1 MKPLFEHLIC
11 KKKIRRWFNL
21 LNLLEQDEYATLNTL
36 AKKTNY
42 TRRTILNDVQEL
54 KAYFDCSILWIGD
67 ETGYHFSLQDPN
79 TYEQKK
85 RALLAEEQFFFF
97 FDCIASGQELS
108 NAQWAKKLNV
118 SSASFGRM
126 KHQFQSFL
134 TKQYKVK
141 LDAKNNFFVGEEVTI
156 RQLLYDFYFSLPVYP
171 EVAIEKIKQLCKI
184 QTRVQKGA
192 WQIDEKR
199 MNQWIVI
206 AQLRITQRC
215 ELKKNEETSLQK
227 MLVRAFNY
235 QVTISLPNQEKA
247 ALFLLSLKEE
257 QFLNPMLQKRFLREF
272 SLPNVSS
279 YMLIQTDE
287 ELASQFLSTYLSLMH
302 LFFQLLPCHK
312 SRVIRQKEF
321 YYKSLYVT
329 YRLSGSNA
337 LKRWIKK
344 EVESELLQAGWLVV
358 NISAF
363 DKTSYQHFLEVSNLT
378 EINQKERVLKLSQFP
393 RKEEIQKAISRY
405 FA

>member
-1 MKPLFEHLIC
+1 MKPLFEQLIY
-11 KKKIRRWFNL
+11 KTKIRRWFNL
-21 LNLLEQDEYATLNTL
+21 LSLLEQDEHATLKTL
-36 AKKTNY
+36 VNKTNY

-54 KAYFDCSILWIGD
+54 KSYFDSSILWIGD

-85 RALLAEEQFFFF
+85 RALLAEEQLFVF
-97 FDCIASGQELS
+97 FDCIASGQKLS
-108 NAQWAKKLNV
+108 NDQWAKELNV
-118 SSASFGRM
+118 SSASFSRM
-126 KHQFQSFL
+126 KHQLQSFL
-134 TKQYKVK
+134 IKQYKVK

-156 RQLLYDFYFSLPVYP
+156 RQLLYDFYFSLPTYP
-171 EVAIEKIKQLCKI
+171 EVATKKIKQLCKI
-184 QTRVQKGA
+184 QTRVQKGE
-192 WQIDEKR
+192 WQIDEER

-206 AQLRITQRC
+206 AQLRITQGY

-227 MLVRAFNY
+227 MLVRSFDS

-257 QFLNPMLQKRFLREF
+257 QFLNPMLQQRFLREF
-272 SLPNVSS
+272 SLPNASS
-279 YMLIQTDE
+279 HKFIRTDE
-287 ELASQFLSTYLSLMH
+287 ELASQFLSTYLSLMY
-302 LFFQLLPCHK
+302 LFFQLLPCNK
-312 SRVIRQKEF
+312 SGVIHQKEF

-344 EVESELLQAGWLVV
+344 EVESELLQSGWLVV

-363 DKTSYQHFLEVSNLT
+363 NKTSYQYFLEVSNLT
-378 EINQKERVLKLSQFP
+378 KIHQKERVLKLSQFP
-393 RKEEIQKAISRY
+393 RKEEIQKEISRY
-405 FA
+405 LA

>member
-1 MKPLFEHLIC
+1 MKTLFEQLIS

-21 LNLLEQDEYATLNTL
+21 LSLLEQDEHTTLNTL
-36 AKKTNY
+36 VNQTNY

-67 ETGYHFSLQDPN
+67 ETGYHFFLQDPK

-85 RALLAEEQFFFF
+85 CALLAEEQFFFF
-97 FDCIASGQELS
+97 FDCIANGKKLS
-108 NAQWAKKLNV
+108 NAQWVKELNV
-118 SSASFGRM
+118 SSSSFGRM
-126 KHQFQSFL
+126 KHQLQSFL

-141 LDAKNNFFVGEEVTI
+141 LDAKNNFFVGEEVMI
-156 RQLLYDFYFSLPVYP
+156 RQLLYDFYFSLPTYP
-171 EVAIEKIKQLCKI
+171 EVAIENNKQLRKI
-184 QTRVQKGA
+184 QTRVKKGA
-192 WQIDEKR
+192 WQIDEQR

-206 AQLRITQRC
+206 AQLRITQRY
-215 ELKKNEETSLQK
+215 ELKNNEETPLLK
-227 MLVRAFNY
+227 ILVRAFDS

-272 SLPNVSS
+272 SLSNISS
-279 YMLIQTDE
+279 YMFIRTDE
-287 ELASQFLSTYLSLMH
+287 ELASQFLSTYLSLMY
-302 LFFQLLPCHK
+302 LFFQLLPCNK
-312 SRVIRQKEF
+312 SKVIHQKEF

-329 YRLSGSNA
+329 YRLTGSNA

-378 EINQKERVLKLSQFP
+378 EIDKKERVLQLSQFP
-393 RKEEIQKAISRY
+393 RKEEIQKAISQCL
-405 FA
+405 A